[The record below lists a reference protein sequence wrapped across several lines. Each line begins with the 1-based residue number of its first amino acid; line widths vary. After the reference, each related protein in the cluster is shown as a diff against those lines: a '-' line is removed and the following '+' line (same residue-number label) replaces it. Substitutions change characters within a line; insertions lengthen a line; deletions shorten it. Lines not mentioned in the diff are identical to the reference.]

1 MWSSESHRVVFEGV
15 RVLATL
21 GGPGELVR
29 KPYFSRDAIRTAVSW
44 AGVAD
49 AAVKDAFG
57 ALDAKPTGREPDD
70 TVSLAAG
77 RMLAAQKTI
86 DRWLEHAAREADP
99 TPRGRSPVR
108 DGVTRGGG
116 DVL

>member
-1 MWSSESHRVVFEGV
+1 MWSSENHRVVFEGAL
-15 RVLATL
+15 VLATL

-29 KPYFSRDAIRTAVSW
+29 EPYFARDAIRTAVSS

-57 ALDAKPTGREPDD
+57 TLDAKPAGREPDD

-86 DRWLEHAAREADP
+86 DHWLEHTAREADP

-108 DGVTRGGG
+108 GGVTRGGG